1 MENKEVV
8 KMNIEELII
17 ENAKLR
23 EEVRILR
30 QYQRT
35 ATNTNTVEVQKIL
48 QDYIRVNQQLTDKI
62 VELNG

>member
-1 MENKEVV
+1 MS
-8 KMNIEELII
+8 IEELLI
-17 ENAKLR
+17 ENTNLR

-30 QYQRT
+30 QYQRI
-35 ATNTNTVEVQKIL
+35 EIHDKEHRKKIL

>member
-1 MENKEVV
+1 MSV
-8 KMNIEELII
+8 EELII

-30 QYQRT
+30 QYQRI
-35 ATNTNTVEVQKIL
+35 AIHDKEHRKKIL
-48 QDYIRVNQQLTDKI
+48 HDYIRVNQQLTDNI